1 MYRQR
6 GTQHEKEV
14 AVNDTSKRRE
24 FLKLGMAGLATAGVV
39 GAAATVDVQKAAAQA
54 APDSLLRTVLERG
67 KVIVGTGSTN
77 APWHFENDAGEL
89 VGMDITMGRIL
100 AKGLFDDP
108 TKVEFVMQDPAQRIP
123 NVTTNKVDISI
134 QFMTM
139 TAQRSQ
145 LIHFSRPYYV
155 EGIALLTLPSAEN
168 KTFDKLVAGGSATRI
183 SILQNVDA
191 EANVHI
197 VLPEAQVMQIDT
209 QANVLQALESK
220 RVDAAA
226 VDLSTVRWLAS
237 RNPDKYFDAGK
248 SWFSML
254 YGAALRQGD
263 PDWLTFVNT
272 TFTTAMFG
280 HETAL
285 YDAAFKDYFG
295 QEPPARHP
303 GFPVI

>member
-1 MYRQR
+1 M
-6 GTQHEKEV
+6 
-14 AVNDTSKRRE
+14 NDTSKRRD
-24 FLKLGMAGLATAGVV
+24 FLKLAGLATAGVV
-39 GAAATVDVQKAAAQA
+39 GAATTVDVQKAAAQT
-54 APDSLLRTVLERG
+54 APDSLLRTVLDRG

-100 AKGLFDDP
+100 AKGLFDDT

-155 EGIALLTLPSAEN
+155 EGIALLTLPNAEN
-168 KTFDKLVAGGSATRI
+168 KTFDKLLAGGSATRV

-197 VLPEAQVMQIDT
+197 VLPESQVMQIDT

>member
-1 MYRQR
+1 M
-6 GTQHEKEV
+6 
-14 AVNDTSKRRE
+14 NDTSGRRD
-24 FLKLGMAGLATAGVV
+24 FLKLGMAGLATVGVV
-39 GAAATVDVQKAAAQA
+39 GAAVAVDAQKAAAQA
-54 APDSLLRTVLERG
+54 APDSLLRTVLDRG
-67 KVIVGTGSTN
+67 KLIVGTGSTN

-123 NVTTNKVDISI
+123 NVTTNKVDITI

-139 TAQRSQ
+139 SAQRSQ
-145 LIHFSRPYYV
+145 LVNFSRPYYV
-155 EGIALLTLPSAEN
+155 EGVALLSLPTAEN
-168 KTFDKLVAGGSATRI
+168 KTFDKLLAGGSATRV

-191 EANVHI
+191 EAQVHS
-197 VLPEAQVMQIDT
+197 VLPECQVMQIDT

-237 RNPDKYFDAGK
+237 RNPDRYFDAGK
-248 SWFSML
+248 SWLSML

-263 PDWLTFVNT
+263 LDWLTFVNA
-272 TFTTAMFG
+272 TFTIAMFG
-280 HETAL
+280 HENAL

-303 GFPVI
+303 GFPAI

>member
-1 MYRQR
+1 
-6 GTQHEKEV
+6 
-14 AVNDTSKRRE
+14 
-24 FLKLGMAGLATAGVV
+24 
-39 GAAATVDVQKAAAQA
+39 
-54 APDSLLRTVLERG
+54 
-67 KVIVGTGSTN
+67 
-77 APWHFENDAGEL
+77 
-89 VGMDITMGRIL
+89 MDITMGRIL
-100 AKGLFDDP
+100 AKGLFDDT

-155 EGIALLTLPSAEN
+155 EGIALLTLPNAEN
-168 KTFDKLVAGGSATRI
+168 KTFDKLLAGGSATRI

-263 PDWLTFVNT
+263 LDWLTFVNT

>member
-1 MYRQR
+1 M
-6 GTQHEKEV
+6 
-14 AVNDTSKRRE
+14 NDTSKRRE
-24 FLKLGMAGLATAGVV
+24 FLKLGMAGLATAGVMS
-39 GAAATVDVQKAAAQA
+39 AATAVDVQKAAAQA

-123 NVTTNKVDISI
+123 NVTTNKVDITI

-155 EGIALLTLPSAEN
+155 EGIALLTLPNAEN
-168 KTFDKLVAGGSATRI
+168 KTFDKLLAAGSATRI

-191 EANVHI
+191 EANVRI

-263 PDWLTFVNT
+263 LDWLTFVNQ
-272 TFTTAMFG
+272 TFTIAMFG

>member
-1 MYRQR
+1 M
-6 GTQHEKEV
+6 
-14 AVNDTSKRRE
+14 NDTSKRRE
-24 FLKLGMAGLATAGVV
+24 FLKLGMAGLATAGVMS
-39 GAAATVDVQKAAAQA
+39 AATAVDVQKAAAQA

-123 NVTTNKVDISI
+123 NVTTNKVDITI

-155 EGIALLTLPSAEN
+155 EGIALLTLPNAEN
-168 KTFDKLVAGGSATRI
+168 KTFDQLLAGGSATRI

-197 VLPEAQVMQIDT
+197 VLPESQVMQIDT

-263 PDWLTFVNT
+263 LDWLTFVNQ
-272 TFTTAMFG
+272 TFTIAMFG

>member
-1 MYRQR
+1 M
-6 GTQHEKEV
+6 
-14 AVNDTSKRRE
+14 NDASKRRE
-24 FLKLGMAGLATAGVV
+24 FLKLAGLATAGVV
-39 GAAATVDVQKAAAQA
+39 GAAATVNVQKAAAQT
-54 APDSLLRTVLERG
+54 APDSLLRTVLDRG

-100 AKGLFDDP
+100 AKGLFDDT

-155 EGIALLTLPSAEN
+155 EGIALLTLPNAEN
-168 KTFDKLVAGGSATRI
+168 KTFDKLLAGGSATRI

-191 EANVHI
+191 EANVHV

>member
-1 MYRQR
+1 M
-6 GTQHEKEV
+6 
-14 AVNDTSKRRE
+14 NDTSKRRE

-39 GAAATVDVQKAAAQA
+39 GAAATLDVQKAAAQA

-155 EGIALLTLPSAEN
+155 EGIALLTLPNAEN

>member
-1 MYRQR
+1 M
-6 GTQHEKEV
+6 
-14 AVNDTSKRRE
+14 NDTSKRRE

-108 TKVEFVMQDPAQRIP
+108 TKIEFVMQDPAQRIP

-155 EGIALLTLPSAEN
+155 EGIALLTLPNAEN